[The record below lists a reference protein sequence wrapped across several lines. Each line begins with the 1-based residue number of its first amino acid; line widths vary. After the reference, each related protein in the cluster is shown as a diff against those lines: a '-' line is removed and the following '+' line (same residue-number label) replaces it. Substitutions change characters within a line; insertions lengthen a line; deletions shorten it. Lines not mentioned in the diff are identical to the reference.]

1 MKETRALP
9 ATKAFCFG
17 QRTFNTNLA
26 MTPPRTP
33 ICTEVYR
40 LQDSSALGRQWH
52 TLTIEFIRKGKEEKQ
67 GKATWSVFKEV
78 SCGQRTQSHRRIHF
92 RMSWALKFLSIHWDE
107 KIRLSGTHLPWNIK
121 RAHPAERVPPQDGAD
136 KSAVDVTI
144 ALWSFPLL
152 RHWTPWR
159 CVCSTVGCFLSHK
172 SIKMPFWIVFKF
184 SSFPSPLKKK
194 KKSRGR
200 IETSGFVTFIYKFK
214 CLWK

>member
-33 ICTEVYR
+33 ICTEIYR

-67 GKATWSVFKEV
+67 SKAIWSVFKKV
-78 SCGQRTQSHRRIHF
+78 SCGQRTQSHHRIHF
-92 RMSWALKFLSIHWDE
+92 QMSWALKSLWIHWDE
-107 KIRLSGTHLPWNIK
+107 KMRLSGTHLPWNIK
-121 RAHPAERVPPQDGAD
+121 HAHPAER
-136 KSAVDVTI
+136 
-144 ALWSFPLL
+144 ALPTGWGSQISS
-152 RHWTPWR
+152 R
-159 CVCSTVGCFLSHK
+159 CSSCFVVLPAFETLNSLKMCPTVGCFLSHK

-184 SSFPSPLKKK
+184 SSFPSPL
-194 KKSRGR
+194 
-200 IETSGFVTFIYKFK
+200 
-214 CLWK
+214 